1 MIYTEL
7 TKKALRLCYK
17 AHEGQMDKGGV
28 PYVFHAI
35 HVAEQMQDEYDTC
48 VALLHDVVED
58 TDYEIEDIVAA
69 GFPDEVIEALRHIT
83 KLENQPYEDYIKVV
97 KQNPIA
103 VRVKLADI
111 EHNSD
116 LTRLPVVDD
125 AARKRINKYKL
136 AKKELMD

>member
-7 TKKALRLCYK
+7 TKKALRLCYE
-17 AHEGQMDKGGV
+17 AHSGQMDKGGV

-48 VALLHDVVED
+48 VALLHDVIED
-58 TDYEIEDIVAA
+58 TDYKLEDIIAC
-69 GFPDEVIEALRHIT
+69 GFPDEIIEALRHIT
-83 KLENQPYEDYIKVV
+83 RAKNQDYADYIQVV
-97 KQNPIA
+97 KRNPIA

-116 LTRLPVVDD
+116 LTRLSVVDD
-125 AARKRINKYKL
+125 ASRKRILKYEL
-136 AKKELMD
+136 AKKELMN